1 MRTAA
6 LVLATL
12 LLAAGTAAS
21 ARQRDHAAVALN
33 ILPPGENGGL
43 EFNRNTNDQAKLYDA
58 LTPLWDTV
66 TDSDLKR
73 LFKPATLGLA
83 GAKPTR
89 VETLPRPGAR
99 ILRDSFGVPHV
110 RGRTQADVMYGAGW
124 ATAEDRGLLLA
135 LIRGPSRVAALD
147 IPGIDPIGLA
157 LSGRSFVPSAQT
169 EAYLAKQVDDLR
181 ASGPD
186 GRRMV
191 ALVDAYVA
199 GINGYYRKAGTPV
212 APFTANDVVAAAAL
226 IAARFGANGGDEPR
240 RSELLGAL
248 QRDFGAAKGR
258 SIWDDLREA
267 NDPETPVSV
276 PGRFPYAL
284 PSADAP
290 GGVVLEPGS
299 VTAAPTPPAGAMSNA
314 ILIGAKRS
322 ATGHPIFVAGPQVG
336 YFFPQFFLE
345 ADLHGGGFDTRGVI
359 FPGVPFVVIGRGLDF
374 VWSATSSR
382 ADNIDVF
389 AETLCGGDDAHYL
402 FRGECRAMTVFNA
415 GELVR
420 FDERAPLRFRE
431 TVHGPVIGYAT
442 ARGGARVALALQRST
457 RGRELRSARAFYA
470 LDTNR
475 VTSARGFLK
484 TMSGIEFS
492 FDWFYADNRD
502 IAMFSSGRLPVRAPG
517 TDPSLPT
524 VGTGGF
530 EWRGFLTAA
539 QHAQGVNPPSGAIV
553 NWNNKPAAD
562 VGSAD
567 ENWAYGSVQ
576 RVQLLNAGVAA
587 RRKHTVAS
595 VASLMNKAATQDLRA
610 VALVPTLAQVL
621 QGSAPTSPRVQHMLE
636 LLQAW
641 TAAGASRLDRNGD
654 GTVDDPGAAI
664 MDAAYPAIA
673 DNVMRPVLGPDLGLL
688 RSLEDAS
695 DDANIQGSSYLDG
708 WYGYIDKDLRTLLAK
723 PVRGAFANRY
733 CGAGNLAECQRSLWS
748 ALEAAGAELA
758 AKQGLDPAAWRA
770 DATAER
776 IHFTSGILPDTM
788 RWTNRPTF
796 QQIFSFRTH
805 RPR

>member
-1 MRTAA
+1 MRIAGLA
-6 LVLATL
+6 LAML
-12 LLAAGTAAS
+12 LLAAGAAAS
-21 ARQRDHAAVALN
+21 ARPRDHAAVALN
-33 ILPPGENGGL
+33 ILPAGENGSL
-43 EFNRNTNDQAKLYDA
+43 QFNRNTNDQAKLYDA

-66 TDSDLKR
+66 TLGDVKR
-73 LFKPATLGLA
+73 LLKPATLGLA
-83 GAKPTR
+83 GAKPSR
-89 VETLPRPGAR
+89 VEQLTRPGAT
-99 ILRDSFGVPHV
+99 ILRDGFGVPHV
-110 RGRTQADVMYGAGW
+110 RGKTQADVMYGAGW
-124 ATAEDRGLLLA
+124 ATAEDRGLLLG

-147 IPGIDPIGLA
+147 IPGIDPIALA

-169 EAYLAKQVDDLR
+169 EAYLAKQVTELR
-181 ASGPD
+181 ASGAE
-186 GRRMV
+186 GRKL
-191 ALVDAYVA
+191 AGLIDAFVA
-199 GINGYYRKAGTPV
+199 GINGYYRATGSPV
-212 APFTANDVVAAAAL
+212 QPFTANDVVADAAL

-240 RSELLGAL
+240 RSEFLAAL

-267 NDPETPVSV
+267 NDPEAPVSV
-276 PGRFPYAL
+276 PGSFPYSL
-284 PSADAP
+284 PS
-290 GGVVLEPGS
+290 GGGSGSVVLEPGS

-345 ADLHGGGFDTRGVI
+345 ADLHGGGFDARGVL

-382 ADNIDVF
+382 SDNIDVF
-389 AETLCGGDDAHYL
+389 AETLCGGDDAHYV
-402 FRGECRAMTVFNA
+402 FRGECRAMTTFNA

-420 FDERAPLRFRE
+420 QDDRTPLRFRE
-431 TVHGPVIGYAT
+431 TVHGPVVGYART
-442 ARGGARVALALQRST
+442 VAGARVALALQRST
-457 RGRELRSARAFYA
+457 RGRELQSSRTFYA

-475 VTSARGFLK
+475 VTSARSFLR
-484 TMSGIEFS
+484 TMAGVEFS

-502 IAMFSSGRLPVRAPG
+502 IAMFSSGRLPVRAPN

-524 VGTGGF
+524 VGTGDF
-530 EWRGFLTAA
+530 EWRGFLTPA
-539 QHAQGVNPPSGAIV
+539 QHAQGINPPSGTIV

-562 VGSAD
+562 VGATD

-576 RVQLLNAGVAA
+576 RVQLLTAGVAV
-587 RRKHTVAS
+587 RQKHTVAT

-610 VALVPTLAQVL
+610 IALVPTIAEVL
-621 QGSAPTSPRVQHMLE
+621 QGSAAPSPRAQRLLE

-673 DNVMRPVLGPDLGLL
+673 EVVMKPALGQDLGLL
-688 RSLEDAS
+688 RSLEAAS

-708 WYGYIDKDLRTLLAK
+708 WYGIIDKDLRTLLGK

-733 CGAGNLAECQRSLWS
+733 CGLGDLAACRFALWV
-748 ALEAAGAELA
+748 ALESAGAELA
-758 AKQGLDPAAWRA
+758 AEQGPDPAAWRA
-770 DATAER
+770 DANAER
-776 IHFTSGILPDTM
+776 IRFTSGILPDTM

-805 RPR
+805 RKR

>member
-1 MRTAA
+1 VRIAA
-6 LVLATL
+6 LVLVTL

-21 ARQRDHAAVALN
+21 ARPRDHAAVALN
-33 ILPPGENGGL
+33 ILPAGENGSL
-43 EFNRNTNDQAKLYDA
+43 QFNRNTNDQAKLYDA
-58 LTPLWDTV
+58 LTPLWSKV
-66 TDSDLKR
+66 TDRDLRR
-73 LFKPATLGLA
+73 LFKPATLGLG

-89 VETLPRPGAR
+89 VEKLPRPGAR
-99 ILRDSFGVPHV
+99 ILRDGFGVPHV
-110 RGRTQADVMYGAGW
+110 QGRTQADVMYGTGW
-124 ATAEDRGLLLA
+124 ATAEDRGLLLG

-147 IPGIDPIGLA
+147 IPGLDPIALA

-169 EAYLAKQVDDLR
+169 EAYLAKQVTDLR
-181 ASGPD
+181 ASGAE
-186 GRRMV
+186 GRKV
-191 ALVDAYVA
+191 AGLIDDFVA
-199 GINGYYRKAGTPV
+199 GINGYYKQTGTPV
-212 APFTANDVVAAAAL
+212 QPFTANDVVADAAL

-240 RSELLGAL
+240 RSEFLGAL
-248 QRDFGAAKGR
+248 QRDFGATKGR

-276 PGRFPYAL
+276 PGRFPYSL
-284 PSADAP
+284 PSGDAP
-290 GGVVLEPGS
+290 GSVVLEPGS
-299 VTAAPTPPAGAMSNA
+299 VTAAPTPPAAAMSNA

-374 VWSATSSR
+374 VWTATSSR

-402 FRGECRAMTVFNA
+402 VRGECRAMTVFDA

-420 FDERAPLRFRE
+420 FSDRTPLRFRE
-431 TVHGPVIGYAT
+431 TVHGPVVGYAQ
-442 ARGGARVALALQRST
+442 ARGGGRVALALQRST
-457 RGRELRSARAFYA
+457 RGRELQSVLTFYA

-475 VTSARGFLK
+475 VTSARSFLR
-484 TMSGIEFS
+484 TMAGVEFS

-524 VGTGGF
+524 IGTGAY
-530 EWRGFLTAA
+530 EWRGFLTRA
-539 QHAQGVNPPSGAIV
+539 QHAQGINPASGAIV

-587 RRKHTVAS
+587 QRKHTVAS

-610 VALVPTLAQVL
+610 VALVPKLAEVL
-621 QGSAPTSPRVQHMLE
+621 SGAAAPTPRAQEMLE
-636 LLQAW
+636 LLRTW

-654 GTVDDPGAAI
+654 GTVDDPGAAV

-673 DNVMRPVLGPDLGLL
+673 DAVMRPVLGPDLGLL

-708 WYGYIDKDLRTLLAK
+708 WYGYIDKDLRTLLGQ

-733 CGAGNLAECQRSLWS
+733 CGAGDRTDCRRSLWF
-748 ALEAAGAELA
+748 ALEAAGADLA
-758 AKQGLDPAAWRA
+758 AKQGPDPATWRA

-805 RPR
+805 RRR

>member
-1 MRTAA
+1 VRTAA
-6 LVLATL
+6 LVLVAL

-21 ARQRDHAAVALN
+21 ARPRDHAAVALS

-43 EFNRNTNDQAKLYDA
+43 EFNRNTTDQAKLYDA

-66 TDSDLKR
+66 TNADLRR

-83 GAKPTR
+83 GAKATR
-89 VETLPRPGAR
+89 VETLPRAGAR
-99 ILRDSFGVPHV
+99 ILRDGFDVPHV
-110 RGRTQADVMYGAGW
+110 RGKTQADVMYGAGW
-124 ATAEDRGLLLA
+124 ATAEDRGLLLS

-169 EAYLAKQVDDLR
+169 EAYLGKQVADLR
-181 ASGPD
+181 ASGPQ
-186 GRRMV
+186 GRRLV

-248 QRDFGAAKGR
+248 QRDFGAVKGR

-284 PSADAP
+284 PPADAP
-290 GGVVLEPGS
+290 GSVVLEPGS
-299 VTAAPTPPAGAMSNA
+299 VTAAPPPPAGAMSNA

-389 AETLCGGDDAHYL
+389 AETLCGGDDTHYL

-420 FDERAPLRFRE
+420 FDERTPLRFRE

-457 RGRELRSARAFYA
+457 RGRELRSAGAFYG

-475 VTSARGFLK
+475 VTSARSFLK
-484 TMSGIEFS
+484 NMSGIEFS

-524 VGTGGF
+524 VGTGAY

-539 QHAQGVNPPSGAIV
+539 QHAQGVDPASGAIV

-576 RVQLLNAGVAA
+576 RVQLLEAGVAA
-587 RRKHTVAS
+587 RQKHTVAS

-610 VALVPTLAQVL
+610 VALVPTVAAVVRSGALPPAPAALVL
-621 QGSAPTSPRVQHMLE
+621 NVLDQ
-636 LLQAW
+636 W
-641 TAAGASRLDRNGD
+641 TLKGASRLDRDGD
-654 GTVDDPGAAI
+654 GKVDDPGAAI
-664 MDAAYPAIA
+664 MDAAYPYIA
-673 DNVMRPVLGPDLGLL
+673 NAVLAPVLGTDLPQL
-688 RSLEDAS
+688 RALEDPS
-695 DDANIQGSSYLDG
+695 DDANTQGSAYLDG
-708 WYGYIDKDLRTLLAK
+708 WYGYIDKDLRSLLGK

-733 CGAGNLAECQRSLWS
+733 CGAGDLTSCRLALID
-748 ALEAAGAELA
+748 ALNAA
-758 AKQGLDPAAWRA
+758 AKDLGAVQGPDISKWRA
-770 DATAER
+770 DANAER
-776 IHFTSGILPDTM
+776 IHFTSGILPETM

>member
-1 MRTAA
+1 
-6 LVLATL
+6 
-12 LLAAGTAAS
+12 
-21 ARQRDHAAVALN
+21 
-33 ILPPGENGGL
+33 
-43 EFNRNTNDQAKLYDA
+43 
-58 LTPLWDTV
+58 
-66 TDSDLKR
+66 
-73 LFKPATLGLA
+73 
-83 GAKPTR
+83 
-89 VETLPRPGAR
+89 
-99 ILRDSFGVPHV
+99 
-110 RGRTQADVMYGAGW
+110 
-124 ATAEDRGLLLA
+124 
-135 LIRGPSRVAALD
+135 
-147 IPGIDPIGLA
+147 
-157 LSGRSFVPSAQT
+157 
-169 EAYLAKQVDDLR
+169 
-181 ASGPD
+181 
-186 GRRMV
+186 
-191 ALVDAYVA
+191 
-199 GINGYYRKAGTPV
+199 
-212 APFTANDVVAAAAL
+212 
-226 IAARFGANGGDEPR
+226 
-240 RSELLGAL
+240 
-248 QRDFGAAKGR
+248 
-258 SIWDDLREA
+258 
-267 NDPETPVSV
+267 
-276 PGRFPYAL
+276 
-284 PSADAP
+284 
-290 GGVVLEPGS
+290 
-299 VTAAPTPPAGAMSNA
+299 MSNA

-402 FRGECRAMTVFNA
+402 FGGECRAMTVFDA

-420 FDERAPLRFRE
+420 FDERTPLRFRE

-442 ARGGARVALALQRST
+442 VRGGARVALALQRST
-457 RGRELRSARAFYA
+457 RGRELRSAGAFYG

-475 VTSARGFLK
+475 VTSARSFLK
-484 TMSGIEFS
+484 NMSGIEFS

-524 VGTGGF
+524 VGTGAY

-539 QHAQGVNPPSGAIV
+539 QHAQGVNPASGAIV

-587 RRKHTVAS
+587 RQKHTVAS

-610 VALVPTLAQVL
+610 IALVPTIAAVVRSGALPPAPAALVL
-621 QGSAPTSPRVQHMLE
+621 NVLDQ
-636 LLQAW
+636 W
-641 TAAGASRLDRNGD
+641 TLKGASRLDRDGD
-654 GTVDDPGAAI
+654 GKVDDPGAAI
-664 MDAAYPAIA
+664 MDAAYPYIA
-673 DNVMRPVLGPDLGLL
+673 NAVLAPVLGTDLPQL
-688 RSLEDAS
+688 RALEDPS
-695 DDANIQGSSYLDG
+695 DDANTQGSAYLDG
-708 WYGYIDKDLRTLLAK
+708 WYGYIDKDLRSLLGK

-733 CGAGNLAECQRSLWS
+733 CGAGDLTSCRLALID
-748 ALEAAGAELA
+748 ALNAA
-758 AKQGLDPAAWRA
+758 AKNLGAVQGPDISKWRA
-770 DATAER
+770 DANAER
-776 IHFTSGILPDTM
+776 IHFTSGILPETM

>member
-6 LVLATL
+6 LVLVAL

-21 ARQRDHAAVALN
+21 ARPRDHAAVALS
-33 ILPPGENGGL
+33 ILPPGANGSL
-43 EFNRNTNDQAKLYDA
+43 DFNRNTTDQAKLYDA

-66 TDSDLKR
+66 TDSDLRR

-89 VETLPRPGAR
+89 IETLPRAGAR

-110 RGRTQADVMYGAGW
+110 RGRTQTDVMYGAGW
-124 ATAEDRGLLLA
+124 ATAEDRGLLLS

-181 ASGPD
+181 ASGPQ
-186 GRRMV
+186 GRR
-191 ALVDAYVA
+191 LVTLVNAYVA

-284 PSADAP
+284 PPADAP
-290 GGVVLEPGS
+290 GSVVLEPGS

-345 ADLHGGGFDTRGVI
+345 ADLHGGGFDARGVI

-420 FDERAPLRFRE
+420 FDERTPLRFRE

-442 ARGGARVALALQRST
+442 ARGGSRVALALQRST
-457 RGRELRSARAFYA
+457 RGRELRSAGAFYG

-475 VTSARGFLK
+475 VTSARSFLK
-484 TMSGIEFS
+484 NMSGIEFS

-524 VGTGGF
+524 VGTGAY

-539 QHAQGVNPPSGAIV
+539 QHAQGLNPASGAIV

-576 RVQLLNAGVAA
+576 RVQLLTAGVAA
-587 RRKHTVAS
+587 RQKHTVAS

-610 VALVPTLAQVL
+610 VALVPTIAAVVRS
-621 QGSAPTSPRVQHMLE
+621 GRIPPPPAA
-636 LLQAW
+636 LLLNVVDQW
-641 TAAGASRLDRNGD
+641 TLRGASRLDADGD
-654 GTVDDPGAAI
+654 GKVDDPGAAI
-664 MDAAYPAIA
+664 MDAAYPYIA
-673 DNVMRPVLGPDLGLL
+673 DAVLGPVLGADLPLL
-688 RSLEDAS
+688 RALEAPS
-695 DDANIQGSSYLDG
+695 DDANDQGSSYLDG
-708 WYGYIDKDLRTLLAK
+708 WYGYIDKDLRSVLGR
-723 PVRGAFANRY
+723 PVQGAFANRY
-733 CGAGNLAECQRSLWS
+733 CGAGDLASCRL
-748 ALEAAGAELA
+748 ALIDALDAAAKDLEAA
-758 AKQGLDPAAWRA
+758 QGPDISKWRA
-770 DATAER
+770 DANAER
-776 IHFTSGILPDTM
+776 IHFTSGILPETM

-796 QQIFSFRTH
+796 QQIFTFRTH

>member
-6 LVLATL
+6 LVLVAL

-21 ARQRDHAAVALN
+21 ARPRDHASVALS

-43 EFNRNTNDQAKLYDA
+43 DFNRNTTDQAKLYDA

-66 TDSDLKR
+66 TNRDLAR

-89 VETLPRPGAR
+89 IETLPRPGVR
-99 ILRDSFGVPHV
+99 ILRDRFDVPHV

-124 ATAEDRGLLLA
+124 ATAEDRGLLLS

-181 ASGPD
+181 ASGPQ
-186 GRRMV
+186 GRRLV
-191 ALVDAYVA
+191 ALVNAYVA

-284 PSADAP
+284 PPADAP
-290 GGVVLEPGS
+290 GSVVLEPGS
-299 VTAAPTPPAGAMSNA
+299 VTAAPVPPARAMSNA

-402 FRGECRAMTVFNA
+402 FGGECRAMTVFDA

-420 FDERAPLRFRE
+420 FDERTPLRFRE

-442 ARGGARVALALQRST
+442 VRGGARVALALQRST
-457 RGRELRSARAFYA
+457 RGRELRSAGAFYG

-475 VTSARGFLK
+475 VTSARSFLK
-484 TMSGIEFS
+484 NMSGIEFS

-524 VGTGGF
+524 VGTGAY

-539 QHAQGVNPPSGAIV
+539 QHAQGVNPASGAIV

-587 RRKHTVAS
+587 RQKHTVAS

-610 VALVPTLAQVL
+610 IALVPTIAAVVRSGALPPAPAALVL
-621 QGSAPTSPRVQHMLE
+621 NVLDQ
-636 LLQAW
+636 W
-641 TAAGASRLDRNGD
+641 TLKGASRLDRDGD
-654 GTVDDPGAAI
+654 GKVDDPGAAI
-664 MDAAYPAIA
+664 MDAAYPYIA
-673 DNVMRPVLGPDLGLL
+673 NAVLAPVLGADLPQL
-688 RSLEDAS
+688 RALEDPS
-695 DDANIQGSSYLDG
+695 DDANTQGSAYLDG
-708 WYGYIDKDLRTLLAK
+708 WYGYIDKDLRSLLGK

-733 CGAGNLAECQRSLWS
+733 CGAGDLTSCRLALID
-748 ALEAAGAELA
+748 ALNAA
-758 AKQGLDPAAWRA
+758 AKDLGAVQGPDISKWRA
-770 DATAER
+770 DANAER
-776 IHFTSGILPDTM
+776 IHFTSGILPETM

>member
-1 MRTAA
+1 VRTAA

-12 LLAAGTAAS
+12 LLGAGTAAS
-21 ARQRDHAAVALN
+21 ARPRDHAAVALN
-33 ILPPGENGGL
+33 ILPAGENGSL
-43 EFNRNTNDQAKLYDA
+43 QFNRNTNDQAKLYDA

-66 TDSDLKR
+66 TNADLKR
-73 LFKPATLGLA
+73 LFKPATLGLG
-83 GAKPTR
+83 GAKPAR
-89 VETLPRPGAR
+89 VEKLTRPGAT

-110 RGRTQADVMYGAGW
+110 RGKTQADVMYGAGW
-124 ATAEDRGLLLA
+124 ATAEDRGLLLG

-147 IPGIDPIGLA
+147 IPGLDPIALA

-169 EAYLAKQVDDLR
+169 EAYLAQQVADLR
-181 ASGPD
+181 ASGAE
-186 GRRMV
+186 GRKL
-191 ALVDAYVA
+191 AGLIDAFVA
-199 GINGYYRKAGTPV
+199 GINGYYRATGSPVQAFTP
-212 APFTANDVVAAAAL
+212 NDVVADAAL

-240 RSELLGAL
+240 RSEFLAAL
-248 QRDFGAAKGR
+248 QRDFGAAQGR
-258 SIWDDLREA
+258 SIWDDLRTA
-267 NDPETPVSV
+267 NDPESPVSV
-276 PGRFPYAL
+276 PGSFPYSL
-284 PSADAP
+284 PSGD
-290 GGVVLEPGS
+290 GSGSVVLEPGS

-345 ADLHGGGFDTRGVI
+345 ADLHGGGFDARGVL

-389 AETLCGGDDAHYL
+389 AETLCGGDDAHYV
-402 FRGECRAMTVFNA
+402 FRSECRAMTVFNA

-420 FDERAPLRFRE
+420 QDQRTPLRFRE
-431 TVHGPVIGYAT
+431 TVHGPVVGYGRTVA
-442 ARGGARVALALQRST
+442 GVRVALALQRST
-457 RGRELRSARAFYA
+457 RGRELRSSRAFYV

-475 VTSARGFLK
+475 VTSARSFVN
-484 TMSGIEFS
+484 TMSQVEFS
-492 FDWFYADNRD
+492 FDWFYADDRD
-502 IAMFSSGRLPVRAPG
+502 IAMFSSGRLPVRAPN
-517 TDPSLPT
+517 TDPMLPT
-524 VGTGGF
+524 VGTGDF
-530 EWRGFLTAA
+530 EWRGFLTQA
-539 QHAQGVNPPSGAIV
+539 QHAQGINPPSGTIV

-562 VGSAD
+562 VGAAD

-576 RVQLLNAGVAA
+576 RVQLLTAGVAA
-587 RRKHTVAS
+587 RQKHTVAS

-610 VALVPTLAQVL
+610 IALVPTIADVL
-621 QGSAPTSPRVQHMLE
+621 QDSTAPSPRAQRLLQ

-664 MDAAYPAIA
+664 LDAAYPAVA
-673 DNVMRPVLGPDLGLL
+673 EVALKPFLGQDLGLL

-695 DDANIQGSSYLDG
+695 DDANIQGSAYLDG
-708 WYGYIDKDLRTLLAK
+708 WYGIIDKDLRTALGK
-723 PVRGAFANRY
+723 PVRGAYANRY
-733 CGAGNLAECQRSLWS
+733 CGGGALAACRFALWV
-748 ALEAAGAELA
+748 ALESAGAELA
-758 AKQGLDPAAWRA
+758 AKQGPDPAAWRA
-770 DATAER
+770 DANAER
-776 IHFTSGILPDTM
+776 IRFTSGILPDTM

-805 RPR
+805 RR

>member
-1 MRTAA
+1 VRTAA
-6 LVLATL
+6 LVLAML

-21 ARQRDHAAVALN
+21 ARPRDHAAVALS
-33 ILPPGENGGL
+33 ILPAGENGSL
-43 EFNRNTNDQAKLYDA
+43 QFNRNTNDQAKLYDA

-66 TDSDLKR
+66 TDRDLRR
-73 LFKPATLGLA
+73 LYKPATLGL
-83 GAKPTR
+83 GGGKPAR
-89 VETLPRPGAR
+89 VETLPRSGAR
-99 ILRDSFGVPHV
+99 ILRDGFGVPHV
-110 RGRTQADVMYGAGW
+110 RGKTQADVMYGAGW
-124 ATAEDRGLLLA
+124 ATAEDRGLLLG

-147 IPGIDPIGLA
+147 IPGLDPIALA

-169 EAYLAKQVDDLR
+169 EAYLAKQVIDLR
-181 ASGPD
+181 ASGAE
-186 GRRMV
+186 GRK
-191 ALVDAYVA
+191 LVGLIDAFVA
-199 GINGYYRKAGTPV
+199 GINGYYKSTGTPV
-212 APFTANDVVAAAAL
+212 QPFTANDVVADAAL
-226 IAARFGANGGDEPR
+226 IAARFGANGGDEPQ
-240 RSELLGAL
+240 RSAFLGAL
-248 QRDFGAAKGR
+248 ERDFGVAKGR

-267 NDPETPVSV
+267 NDPETAVSV

-284 PSADAP
+284 PSGDAP
-290 GGVVLEPGS
+290 GSVVLEPGS
-299 VTAAPTPPAGAMSNA
+299 VTAAPTPPAAAMSNA

-345 ADLHGGGFDTRGVI
+345 ADLHGGGFDTHGVL
-359 FPGVPFVVIGRGLDF
+359 FPGVPFVLVGRGLDF

-389 AETLCGGDDAHYL
+389 AETLCGDDDAHYL
-402 FRGECRAMTVFNA
+402 VRGECRAMTVFNA

-420 FDERAPLRFRE
+420 FDERTPLRFRE

-457 RGRELRSARAFYA
+457 RGREMRSVGSFYA

-475 VTSARGFLK
+475 VTSARSFLR
-484 TMSGIEFS
+484 TMAGVEFS
-492 FDWFYADNRD
+492 FDWFYADDRD
-502 IAMFSSGRLPVRAPG
+502 IALFSSGRLPVRAPG

-524 VGTGGF
+524 VGTGGY
-530 EWRGFLTAA
+530 EWRGFLTPA
-539 QHAQGVNPPSGAIV
+539 QHAQGINPASGAIV

-562 VGSAD
+562 MGAAD

-587 RRKHTVAS
+587 RQKHTVAS

-610 VALVPTLAQVL
+610 VALVPTLAEVL
-621 QGSAPTSPRVQHMLE
+621 SGAAAPTPRAQQMLG

-654 GTVDDPGAAI
+654 GMVDDPGAAI

-673 DNVMRPVLGPDLGLL
+673 DTVMRPVLGPDLALL
-688 RSLEDAS
+688 RALEDAS
-695 DDANIQGSSYLDG
+695 DDANIQGSAYLDG
-708 WYGYIDKDLRTLLAK
+708 WYGYIDKDLRTLLGK

-733 CGAGNLAECQRSLWS
+733 CGAGNLAECRRSLWF
-748 ALEAAGAELA
+748 ALEVAGAQLV
-758 AKQGLDPAAWRA
+758 AKQGPDPAAWRA

-805 RPR
+805 RKR

>member
-6 LVLATL
+6 LVLVAL

-21 ARQRDHAAVALN
+21 ARPRDHASVALS

-43 EFNRNTNDQAKLYDA
+43 DFNRNTTDQAKLYDA

-66 TDSDLKR
+66 TNRDLAR

-99 ILRDSFGVPHV
+99 ILRDRFDVPHV

-124 ATAEDRGLLLA
+124 ATAEDRGLLLS

-181 ASGPD
+181 ASGPQ
-186 GRRMV
+186 GRRLV
-191 ALVDAYVA
+191 ALVNAYVA

-284 PSADAP
+284 PPADAP
-290 GGVVLEPGS
+290 GSVVLEPGS
-299 VTAAPTPPAGAMSNA
+299 VTAAPVPPAGAMSNA

-402 FRGECRAMTVFNA
+402 FGGECRAMTVFDA

-420 FDERAPLRFRE
+420 FDERTPLRFRE

-442 ARGGARVALALQRST
+442 VRGGARVALALQRST
-457 RGRELRSARAFYA
+457 RGRELRSAGAFYG

-475 VTSARGFLK
+475 VTSARSFLK
-484 TMSGIEFS
+484 NMSGIEFS

-524 VGTGGF
+524 VGTGAY

-539 QHAQGVNPPSGAIV
+539 QHAQGVNPASGAIV

-587 RRKHTVAS
+587 RQKHTVAS

-610 VALVPTLAQVL
+610 IALVPTIAAVVRSGALPPAPAALVL
-621 QGSAPTSPRVQHMLE
+621 NVLDQ
-636 LLQAW
+636 W
-641 TAAGASRLDRNGD
+641 TLKGASRLDRDGD
-654 GTVDDPGAAI
+654 GKVDDPGAAI
-664 MDAAYPAIA
+664 MDAAYPYIA
-673 DNVMRPVLGPDLGLL
+673 NAVLAPVLGTDLPQL
-688 RSLEDAS
+688 RALEDPS
-695 DDANIQGSSYLDG
+695 DDANTQGSAYLDG
-708 WYGYIDKDLRTLLAK
+708 WYGYIDKDLRSLLGK

-733 CGAGNLAECQRSLWS
+733 CGAGDLTSCRLALID
-748 ALEAAGAELA
+748 ALNAAAKDLA
-758 AKQGLDPAAWRA
+758 AVQGPDISKWRA
-770 DATAER
+770 DANAER
-776 IHFTSGILPDTM
+776 IHFTSGILPETM

>member
-1 MRTAA
+1 VPRLRDGQREAVVVGREHPGLRKPERLDDLGVA
-6 LVLATL
+6 LEHGDGRGAGRQPEGRLPGHRGACGDRGGKCLDASGDGRGQRRARGPPEPVGRDRHAQHLGL
-12 LLAAGTAAS
+12 ELGQSFAAGS
-21 ARQRDHAAVALN
+21 RRGDHRHA
-33 ILPPGENGGL
+33 E
-43 EFNRNTNDQAKLYDA
+43 
-58 LTPLWDTV
+58 
-66 TDSDLKR
+66 
-73 LFKPATLGLA
+73 LA
-83 GAKPTR
+83 GER
-89 VETLPRPGAR
+89 L
-99 ILRDSFGVPHV
+99 
-110 RGRTQADVMYGAGW
+110 DV
-124 ATAEDRGLLLA
+124 D
-135 LIRGPSRVAALD
+135 VA
-147 IPGIDPIGLA
+147 
-157 LSGRSFVPSAQT
+157 
-169 EAYLAKQVDDLR
+169 
-181 ASGPD
+181 
-186 GRRMV
+186 
-191 ALVDAYVA
+191 
-199 GINGYYRKAGTPV
+199 
-212 APFTANDVVAAAAL
+212 VVAAGLVREVHGDDHAETEVQKLQWQVPAAAP
-226 IAARFGANGGDEPR
+226 IRGGDDPR

-539 QHAQGVNPPSGAIV
+539 QHAQGVTPPSGAIV

-641 TAAGASRLDRNGD
+641 AAAGASRLDRNGD

>member
-1 MRTAA
+1 VRTAA
-6 LVLATL
+6 LVLVAL

-21 ARQRDHAAVALN
+21 ARPRDHAAVALS

-43 EFNRNTNDQAKLYDA
+43 EFNRNTTDQAKLYDA

-66 TDSDLKR
+66 TNADLRR
-73 LFKPATLGLA
+73 LFKPATLGLG

-89 VETLPRPGAR
+89 VETLPRAGAR
-99 ILRDSFGVPHV
+99 ILRDGFDVPHV
-110 RGRTQADVMYGAGW
+110 RGKTQADVMYGAGW
-124 ATAEDRGLLLA
+124 ATAEDRGLLLS

-169 EAYLAKQVDDLR
+169 EAYLGKQVADLR
-181 ASGPD
+181 ASGPQ
-186 GRRMV
+186 GRRLV

-248 QRDFGAAKGR
+248 QRDFGAVKGR

-284 PSADAP
+284 PPADAP
-290 GGVVLEPGS
+290 GSVVLEPGS
-299 VTAAPTPPAGAMSNA
+299 VTAAPPPPAGAMSNA

-420 FDERAPLRFRE
+420 FDERTPLRFRE

-442 ARGGARVALALQRST
+442 ARGGACVALALQRST
-457 RGRELRSARAFYA
+457 RGRELRSAGAFYG

-475 VTSARGFLK
+475 VTSARSFLK
-484 TMSGIEFS
+484 NMSGIEFS

-524 VGTGGF
+524 VGTGAY

-539 QHAQGVNPPSGAIV
+539 QHAQGVDPASGAIV

-576 RVQLLNAGVAA
+576 RVQLLEAGVAA
-587 RRKHTVAS
+587 RQKHTVAS

-610 VALVPTLAQVL
+610 VALVPTVAAVVRSGALPPAPAALVL
-621 QGSAPTSPRVQHMLE
+621 NVLDQ
-636 LLQAW
+636 W
-641 TAAGASRLDRNGD
+641 TLKGASRLDRDGD
-654 GTVDDPGAAI
+654 GKVDDPGAAI
-664 MDAAYPAIA
+664 MDAAYPYIA
-673 DNVMRPVLGPDLGLL
+673 NAVLAPVLGTDLPQL
-688 RSLEDAS
+688 RALEDPS
-695 DDANIQGSSYLDG
+695 DDANTQGSAYLDG
-708 WYGYIDKDLRTLLAK
+708 WYGYIDKDLRSLLGK

-733 CGAGNLAECQRSLWS
+733 CGAGDLTSCRLALID
-748 ALEAAGAELA
+748 ALNAA
-758 AKQGLDPAAWRA
+758 AKDLGAVQGPDISKWRA
-770 DATAER
+770 DANAER
-776 IHFTSGILPDTM
+776 IHFTSGILPETM

>member
-1 MRTAA
+1 
-6 LVLATL
+6 
-12 LLAAGTAAS
+12 
-21 ARQRDHAAVALN
+21 
-33 ILPPGENGGL
+33 
-43 EFNRNTNDQAKLYDA
+43 

-66 TDSDLKR
+66 TNRDLTR

-89 VETLPRPGAR
+89 VETLPRPGVR
-99 ILRDSFGVPHV
+99 ILRDRFDVPHV
-110 RGRTQADVMYGAGW
+110 RGSTQADVMYGAGW
-124 ATAEDRGLLLA
+124 ATAEDRGLLLS

-181 ASGPD
+181 ASGPQ
-186 GRRMV
+186 GRRLV
-191 ALVDAYVA
+191 ALVNAYVA

-284 PSADAP
+284 PPADAP
-290 GGVVLEPGS
+290 GSVVLEPGS
-299 VTAAPTPPAGAMSNA
+299 VTAAPVPPAGAMSNA

-389 AETLCGGDDAHYL
+389 AETLCGGDDAHY
-402 FRGECRAMTVFNA
+402 FFGGECRAMTVFDA

-420 FDERAPLRFRE
+420 FDERTPLRFRE

-442 ARGGARVALALQRST
+442 VRGGARVALALQRST
-457 RGRELRSARAFYA
+457 RGRELRSAGAFYG

-475 VTSARGFLK
+475 VTSARSFLK
-484 TMSGIEFS
+484 NMSGIEFS

-524 VGTGGF
+524 VGTGAF

-539 QHAQGVNPPSGAIV
+539 QHAQGVNPASGAIV

-587 RRKHTVAS
+587 RQKHTVAS

-610 VALVPTLAQVL
+610 IALVPTIAAVVRSGALPPAPAALVL
-621 QGSAPTSPRVQHMLE
+621 NVLDQ
-636 LLQAW
+636 W
-641 TAAGASRLDRNGD
+641 TLKGASRLDRDGD
-654 GTVDDPGAAI
+654 GKVDDPGAAI
-664 MDAAYPAIA
+664 MDAAYPYIA
-673 DNVMRPVLGPDLGLL
+673 NAVLAPVLGTDLPQL
-688 RSLEDAS
+688 RALEDPS
-695 DDANIQGSSYLDG
+695 DDANTQGSAYLDG
-708 WYGYIDKDLRTLLAK
+708 WYGYIDKDLRALLGK

-733 CGAGNLAECQRSLWS
+733 CGAGDLTSCRLALID
-748 ALEAAGAELA
+748 ALDAA
-758 AKQGLDPAAWRA
+758 AKDLGAAQGPDISKWRA
-770 DATAER
+770 DANAER
-776 IHFTSGILPDTM
+776 IHFTSGILPETM